1 MEKVSGFFSKNRKK
15 KGKASEALNGRIL
28 RGFLKI
34 FLETNTLLPG
44 HSLENCS
51 HHSDCIVLNSQII
64 FHISVALRPEH
75 SAYSIAQKRSCNRV
89 NIFWLNRKTSWCHE
103 QRTYVR
109 HLGGKLC
116 NYPVRLL
123 SLSLSLSLSQLLA
136 SHPVFARSINSSE
149 IEICAGLNR
158 NSRDCTFLGAVIA
171 DARQPRFSKRRSS
184 SDRERMTRTCRTS
197 SASVVS

>member
-1 MEKVSGFFSKNRKK
+1 MQLDCVVRWMQSGKYPTVQWKKYRVSSLKIEK

-116 NYPVRLL
+116 NYPVR
-123 SLSLSLSLSQLLA
+123 SLSLSLSLSA
-136 SHPVFARSINSSE
+136 ARLSPS
-149 IEICAGLNR
+149 
-158 NSRDCTFLGAVIA
+158 F
-171 DARQPRFSKRRSS
+171 
-184 SDRERMTRTCRTS
+184 RTEH
-197 SASVVS
+197 